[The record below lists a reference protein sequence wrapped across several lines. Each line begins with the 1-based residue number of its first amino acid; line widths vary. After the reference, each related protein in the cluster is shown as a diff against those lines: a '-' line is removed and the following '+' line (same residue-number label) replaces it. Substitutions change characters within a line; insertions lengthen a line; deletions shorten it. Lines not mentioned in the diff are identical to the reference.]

1 MDKFAFYRKK
11 AKDACKSEIKK
22 FHDTSRSFFM
32 ARLGKKEMVLL
43 GKELEYVKTQTIS
56 KLMMSL
62 SLKEHFEIRHMLD
75 DESEIKSL
83 PNFFE
88 SCLYQS

>member
-1 MDKFAFYRKK
+1 MDDKFILYRKK

-22 FHDTSRSFFM
+22 FHDTNRSFFM
-32 ARLGKKEMVLL
+32 ARLGKREMALFA
-43 GKELEYVKTQTIS
+43 KELECVKTQTIS

-62 SLKEHFEIRHMLD
+62 SLKEHFEIRDMLD

-83 PNFFE
+83 PDFFN
-88 SCLYQS
+88 SCLY